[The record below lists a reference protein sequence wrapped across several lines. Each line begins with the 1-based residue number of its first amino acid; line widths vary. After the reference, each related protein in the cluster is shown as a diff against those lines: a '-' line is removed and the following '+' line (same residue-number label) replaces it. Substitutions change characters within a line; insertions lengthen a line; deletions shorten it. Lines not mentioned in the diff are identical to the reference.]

1 MNELVV
7 RNHTGEP
14 VTTSLLVA
22 EKFGKEHKHV
32 LESIRN
38 LTAENSAVLSMFAES
53 SYLNVQN
60 KEQPMFIM
68 NRDGFALLVMGFTGQ
83 KALDFKIAFIEAFNR
98 LEEQGRMFQMNA
110 EMIRGIVREELRG
123 AVTPPAPGG
132 TVGATA
138 ASTTNAQPRFK
149 PCKDLTVK
157 DDDEAKRFFGS
168 VEGSPASKETM
179 YANACVLNA
188 IRERMIAET
197 GKATRQR
204 GGFMYFSQMGRAL
217 DEVWAA
223 GWRHNLPTNAR
234 RLSGRFHAYMDGG
247 YRSLVTGYIGNRNA
261 RKF

>member
-14 VTTSLLVA
+14 VTNSLVVA
-22 EKFGKEHKHV
+22 EKFGKQHKDV

-38 LTAENSAVLSMFAES
+38 LTAEFSAVKNMFAVTTYVS
-53 SYLNVQN
+53 SRGR
-60 KEQPMFIM
+60 EEAMFIM

-98 LEEQGRMFQMNA
+98 LEEQGKMFQMNA

-132 TVGATA
+132 TVGATVA
-138 ASTTNAQPRFK
+138 ARQNAPVFK
-149 PCKDLTVK
+149 SGKELTVN
-157 DDDEAKRFFGS
+157 DDEEARRFYGRLDISAEAK
-168 VEGSPASKETM
+168 ATA

-188 IRERMIAET
+188 IRDRMVEES
-197 GKATRQR
+197 GKVLRRKGNYLYFVQIGRQ
-204 GGFMYFSQMGRAL
+204 L

-223 GWRHNLPTNAR
+223 GWRHSLPTNCR
-234 RLSGRFHAYMDGG
+234 RLCGRFYGYMEYG
-247 YRSLVTGYIGNRNA
+247 YRSLAHGNTGNQHA